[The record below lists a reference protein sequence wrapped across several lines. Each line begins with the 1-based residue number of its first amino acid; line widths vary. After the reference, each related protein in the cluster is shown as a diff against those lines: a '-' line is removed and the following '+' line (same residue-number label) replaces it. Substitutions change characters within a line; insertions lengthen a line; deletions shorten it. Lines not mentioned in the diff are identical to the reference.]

1 MQSFLGEAM
10 EWLLLAL
17 YAVTFVSQI
26 VINVVSV
33 KKTSFNLIRINLIYE
48 AVMAGISFA
57 LFYYYNN
64 RPIADGSFFP
74 GLTYF
79 GEVIFSFCALIGFC
93 FIFLVTILIGL
104 IMYLKNN

>member
-1 MQSFLGEAM
+1 MQWILFI
-10 EWLLLAL
+10 L
-17 YAVTFVSQI
+17 YTLTFVSQI
-26 VINVVSV
+26 VLIVFTV
-33 KKTSFNLIRINLIYE
+33 KKHNFKLMRLNLIYE
-48 AVMAGISFA
+48 AVMAVVSFA

-64 RPIADGSFFP
+64 RPIPEGSFFP

-79 GEVIFSFCALIGFC
+79 GEVIFSFCALIGFG